1 MVLPQIRLLPDCRA
15 VSGLALSFVRGISVV
30 VDNDYRSRLTIAF
43 VLAVGLHGIAFW
55 CFPAQRRVLPE
66 TGILSEPVTIAKRKI
81 VRKPIALVKPQ
92 PRLASKAVA
101 PLRKRHGGKASPHIH
116 IAQLA
121 PRAKPRPVSLAK
133 NIGRG
138 VAGAGV
144 GGAIGVGVGSG
155 GEGGVGSGVE
165 GNGPGDAATAPC
177 GFVEFKPLRQE
188 TTGGK
193 HYVWVQILVHLRD
206 GEIIADDLQW
216 PFVYAG
222 DVDNPWSARNAG
234 NPDFQTVMQ
243 LPPPDFNL
251 EAEQAPAT
259 VLAVRQTGPDG
270 FTLLKPCP
278 DQP

>member
-1 MVLPQIRLLPDCRA
+1 M
-15 VSGLALSFVRGISVV
+15 ALSFVRSISVV
-30 VDNDYRSRLTIAF
+30 VDNDYRPRLTIAF
-43 VLAVGLHGIAFW
+43 VLAAGLHCLAFW
-55 CFPAQRRVLPE
+55 FFPAQQRVLPQPS
-66 TGILSEPVTIAKRKI
+66 ILSERVSIEKRKTMP
-81 VRKPIALVKPQ
+81 KPITIVKPR
-92 PRLASKAVA
+92 PHLASKAVA

-116 IAQLA
+116 IAQIA
-121 PRAKPRPVSLAK
+121 PRAKPHPVSLAK

-138 VAGAGV
+138 VAGLGV
-144 GGAIGVGVGSG
+144 GGTAGGGVGTG

-165 GNGPGDAATAPC
+165 GNGRGDAATAPC

-188 TTGGK
+188 IKGGK

-222 DVDNPWSARNAG
+222 DADNPWSARNAG
-234 NPDFQTVMQ
+234 NSEFQTVMQ
-243 LPPPDFNL
+243 PPPPDFNL
-251 EAEQAPAT
+251 EAEQEHAT